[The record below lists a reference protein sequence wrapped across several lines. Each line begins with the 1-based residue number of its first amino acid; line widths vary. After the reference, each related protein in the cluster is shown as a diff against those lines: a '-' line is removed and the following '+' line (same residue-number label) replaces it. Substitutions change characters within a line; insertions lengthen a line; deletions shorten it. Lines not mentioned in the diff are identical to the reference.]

1 MTTLP
6 NLNPNPTGYVFLDVD
21 GILNPFLRELNLD
34 GWKLTEIEGFW
45 VWTSKTVGEWF
56 QSLVE
61 SGVQIVWAT
70 TWINSPAGL
79 RKLECKWGL
88 PANLPTIDR
97 LERQPT
103 YLDRTSCGKR
113 PGIIR
118 WMNAH
123 NINTDTVPTV
133 WVDDDLGPVD
143 LDWAEARGVKT
154 VKVPSLRGLSD
165 PAQLRAIEDALGVRV
180 EAVA

>member
-1 MTTLP
+1 MTTIS
-6 NLNPNPTGYVFLDVD
+6 NSPTGLVFLDVD
-21 GILNPFLRELNLD
+21 GIINPFHRDLKLD
-34 GWKLTEIEGFW
+34 GWKLSKVEGYW
-45 VWTSKTVGEWF
+45 VWTSTTVRPWF
-56 QSLVE
+56 QSLVDA
-61 SGVQIVWAT
+61 GVQFVWAT
-70 TWINSPAGL
+70 TWINQPAGL
-79 RKLECKWGL
+79 RKLEKKWGL
-88 PANLPTIDR
+88 PANLPAIDR

-103 YLDRTSCGKR
+103 KLDQTSCGKR

-118 WMNAH
+118 WLNA
-123 NINTDTVPTV
+123 NGINTDRIPTV

-143 LDWAEARGVKT
+143 LDWAYARGVKT